1 MTSSVREQEPVWKR
15 VYNNIDYNQA
25 AREGGGLATEV
36 AAGLALDAK
45 TAPWLAAGP
54 GGIAAYI
61 GANALGGA
69 TANIAAQKL
78 RGEEQINW
86 GEVISS
92 GALGIIPFTSLR
104 FGYRPSRILG
114 RAGTIR
120 RAATGGAGMGV
131 ADRYIQ
137 SGFNEGELPSTQE
150 VIGGGIAG
158 GVLGG
163 AFQSI
168 PKIIDKYKFKKP
180 SEINSTILAEELDTL
195 NELQKQLEDPE
206 VFLNPERRYNIGEEI
221 NRAQFDF
228 DKSQGKHPGFIDY
241 DHWKLH
247 TEKLRGSLYNS
258 IDGQDPFYTPL
269 VNLRKF
275 GGEEGKKVEK
285 FLRNYEKRETAN
297 FQVKGILDQAVAAGK
312 KVDSAAMRRVAGFIH
327 VEDITYPSGKIEPG
341 LRSIARQEGKT
352 ILDVHKYLKIQDE
365 DSKLMDV
372 LIQKLNEFESKKRVS
387 LINEMFKIDEYF
399 ASPKFNPS
407 SALSRRWARFK
418 RYAEKYRKYE
428 KGHKQALWQLFIN
441 ELTGG
446 NRVSNTF
453 AQTKYSWNYTTFD
466 GKKIKVKGNR
476 ALGARNDLPL
486 YSLMQIRGSSKD
498 LADDFRKTIMPIEY
512 PRTSV
517 SEDYQD
523 LTEIL
528 YRNKM
533 ENVGKEWKPTSP
545 EYDARVSAQS
555 TAITDGLFQMMKA
568 ADDLDIPYWV
578 MEDLL
583 LLKIPI
589 KELWPALDKATQEQ
603 LGGDPSVFVSNW
615 NNIILP
621 AYKETRKN
629 TLKQILQ

>member
-1 MTSSVREQEPVWKR
+1 MEQEPVWKR
-15 VYNNIDYNQA
+15 AFNAIDSNKGEVA
-25 AREGGGLATEV
+25 GLGTEV

-45 TAPWLAAGP
+45 TQWMLGAGPVGWAGYIAANAAG
-54 GGIAAYI
+54 
-61 GANALGGA
+61 GAS
-69 TANIAAQKL
+69 ANIAAQKL
-78 RGEEQINW
+78 RGEEDLNW

-92 GALGIIPFTSLR
+92 GLLGIIPFTSLR

-137 SGFNEGELPSTQE
+137 SGFNEGELPSTQD
-150 VIGGGIAG
+150 VISGGITGAA
-158 GVLGG
+158 LGG

-168 PKIIDKYKFKKP
+168 PKIVDKYKFKKP
-180 SEINSTILAEELDTL
+180 SEINKTILPEELETL
-195 NELQKQLEDPE
+195 NTLKQQLKDPE
-206 VFLNPERRYNIGEEI
+206 VFLNPERRYNLGEEI
-221 NRAQFDF
+221 KRAQFDF

-247 TEKLRGSLYNS
+247 TKKVTGSLYNA
-258 IDGQDPFYTPL
+258 IDGKDDFYAPL
-269 VNLRKF
+269 VTLRKF
-275 GGEEGKKVEK
+275 GGPEATKVEK

-297 FQVKGILDQAVAAGK
+297 FQVKGILDQAELAGA
-312 KVDSAAMRRVAGFIH
+312 KVDSADIRKVAGFIH
-327 VEDITYPSGKIEPG
+327 VEDVTYPSGKVEPG
-341 LRSIARQEGKT
+341 LRSIARKEGKT
-352 ILDVHKYLKIQDE
+352 ILDVYKYLKIQEE
-365 DSKLMDV
+365 DTKLMDV
-372 LIQKLNEFESKKRVS
+372 LIEQLNKFESDKRVS

-399 ASPKFNPS
+399 NSPNFNPS
-407 SALSRRWARFK
+407 SALSKRWSRFK

-446 NRVSNTF
+446 DRVSNTF

-486 YSLMQIRGSSKD
+486 YSLMRLRGSSRD

-533 ENVGKEWKPTSP
+533 ENVGKEWKSTSP

-555 TAITDGLFQMMKA
+555 IAITDGLFQMMKA

-589 KELWPALDKATQEQ
+589 KELWPALDKATQKQ
-603 LGGDPSVFVSNW
+603 LGGIPSVFVSNW
-615 NNIILP
+615 NNTVLP
-621 AYKETRKN
+621 AYKKTRKN
-629 TLKQILQ
+629 TLKQLWQ